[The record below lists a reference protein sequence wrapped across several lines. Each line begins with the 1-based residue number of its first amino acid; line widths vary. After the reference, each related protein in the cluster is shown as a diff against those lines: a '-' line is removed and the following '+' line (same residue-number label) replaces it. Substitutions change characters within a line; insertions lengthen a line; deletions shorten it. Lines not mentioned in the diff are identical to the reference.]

1 MIMALLRLTRPWY
14 SLPLSCGLLVIILYV
29 SGGDFRGPGIGFVC
43 AFLSLYLMLSAA
55 YVQNDVCDAKV
66 DAVNN
71 PDKVI
76 PQGLV
81 SLKLASFVH
90 VLLLSLGLMLSLF
103 CGLKYFGVLFIT
115 AMGLMVYNFYSKRL
129 GIFKDILAAALT
141 TRCIAGLCCAD
152 PVIRLLIHFHLSC
165 VAVPAAVVSR
175 DAQGYSRY

>member
-1 MIMALLRLTRPWY
+1 MTMALLRLTRPWY

-29 SGGDFRGPGIGFVC
+29 SGGDFSGPGIGFVC
-43 AFLSLYLMLSAA
+43 AFLSLYLMLSSA

-76 PQGLV
+76 PKGLV

-90 VLLLSLGLMLSLF
+90 VLLLSSGLMLSLF

-141 TRCIAGLCCAD
+141 TSLYPLAFAAAD
-152 PVIRLLIHFHLSC
+152 PVITL
-165 VAVPAAVVSR
+165 
-175 DAQGYSRY
+175 G